1 MYNGIGLQTPRGSGT
16 NGYIQSNKFFVKPK
30 SARVDT
36 SAVGGSAQPEGVG
49 GVRKPNKDILEHD
62 RKRQIQLRLIVL
74 QDALADQGFTDDEI
88 AEKIE
93 EAKKALEVELAA
105 SASTASGRPPLSK
118 RFSET
123 QTHQIAA
130 RKEKQIETMRAAL
143 KIGEDKKEKKKQG
156 KNSIHDS
163 EDDSGHSDPERYFN
177 EGHDDKEKKGF
188 ENQGYPNPSKKKKSN
203 DTDFDSDGDALA
215 REKNGKLLNEVGG
228 LDSRHVDSY
237 SGDEKGKGKKE
248 ISMKYKKSSTSLTN
262 NSLEIDSGKENASK
276 NKKHEQRRVRKSSD
290 ESGSETDDESS
301 IRRKIMEKYTKPHH
315 KHTIDY
321 SDGDCRK
328 KILTRDTKHDR
339 DCEIAKTKL
348 KAEEK
353 KKKKKRHDSDEE
365 SSDSD
370 SDKKRQVYKKRK
382 RYDTDSDSD
391 GVYLAKERKGSL
403 LNKDRR
409 LEPEHVDSD
418 GGDKKRRGGKEISL
432 KQNKYTNR
440 QNNNSSEIGGGNE
453 KASKKKKHEKRDV
466 RDYSE
471 ESGSETVDYNSSRT
485 KLEKYMKPSH
495 KHMNDYSDD
504 DDRKNIFTED
514 TKHDRNSK
522 FDREKHNVRD
532 KKKRRDDADEEISDT
547 DVDKR
552 HPEHKID
559 YSDVNSRNKFF
570 TKDTKY
576 DRISNFDRDKHKVGE
591 KKQKR
596 HDSDE
601 ESSDTGSDKRHP
613 EHKKSTEASRRKK
626 GRLEADDENS
636 DSDGGKKKKTVK
648 SAGYHSF
655 QKESDLDSD
664 ASESDSYSSYYSSS
678 SSDAS
683 SGHREEKNDRR
694 RAGVK
699 EVRRVDGKSSKKRE
713 STSAT
718 KTGPSSNGDRDGVK
732 VKPNHFTDDDGR
744 SKNLDYSK
752 RSDKSDYLHS
762 IRDTNSIHAHHKQEA
777 GKEQNFYDGK
787 HADVSRMAHDVRR
800 TERDSKRYD
809 GSHKAG
815 DDHMEGYQPNKYVE
829 MQGQTAYSAEDKLG
843 RMKNVTDGERFGD
856 KLSSQELIAVDRH
869 GSSKHTYKK
878 HDYEDGKRNGHLEK
892 HSSKENFN
900 EDILEG
906 RTFTED
912 EDRKRKRCENKKT
925 AEGFSLPDK
934 YGSRNNSEDKQVYDE
949 RKRTK
954 YEDKQVPN
962 DLLNEDTHGTR
973 RRFED
978 DHNYE
983 GRQGGYREKQ
993 ASKERS
999 HEDKYRSRSHDED
1012 HQSYGDNKR
1021 RKYDESQKHSRRD
1034 RREHEYSEDKG
1045 HHRRH

>member
-36 SAVGGSAQPEGVG
+36 SAIGGSAQPEGVG

-62 RKRQIQLRLIVL
+62 RKRQIQLRLLVL
-74 QDALADQGFTDDEI
+74 QDALADQGYTDAEI

-93 EAKKALEVELAA
+93 EAKKGLEVELAA

-130 RKEKQIETMRAAL
+130 RKEQQMETMRAAL
-143 KIGEDKKEKKKQG
+143 KIGEDKKENKKQG
-156 KNSIHDS
+156 KNSFHDS
-163 EDDSGHSDPERYFN
+163 EDDSGHSDPEIYFN
-177 EGHDDKEKKGF
+177 EGDDDKEKKGF
-188 ENQGYPNPSKKKKSN
+188 EKQGYPNPSKKKKSN
-203 DTDFDSDGDALA
+203 DTDSDSDGDALA
-215 REKNGKLLNEVGG
+215 REKNGKQLNEVGD
-228 LDSRHVDSY
+228 LDSRHFDSY

-248 ISMKYKKSSTSLTN
+248 ISMKY
-262 NSLEIDSGKENASK
+262 E
-276 NKKHEQRRVRKSSD
+276 
-290 ESGSETDDESS
+290 
-301 IRRKIMEKYTKPHH
+301 
-315 KHTIDY
+315 
-321 SDGDCRK
+321 
-328 KILTRDTKHDR
+328 
-339 DCEIAKTKL
+339 KTKL
-348 KAEEK
+348 KAEDEK

-370 SDKKRQVYKKRK
+370 SDKKRQVHKKRK

-391 GVYLAKERKGSL
+391 GVYLARERKGRL

-418 GGDKKRRGGKEISL
+418 GGDKNRRGGKEIFL
-432 KQNKYTNR
+432 KQNKSTNR
-440 QNNNSSEIGGGNE
+440 QNNNSSEIGVGNE

-471 ESGSETVDYNSSRT
+471 DSGSETVDYISRRT

-495 KHMNDYSDD
+495 KHMNDYSDG
-504 DDRKNIFTED
+504 DDRKNIFTKD

-547 DVDKR
+547 DVHKR

-559 YSDVNSRNKFF
+559 YSDGNSRKIFF

-576 DRISNFDRDKHKVGE
+576 DRNSNFDREKHKVGE

-613 EHKKSTEASRRKK
+613 EHKKSTEDGRRKK
-626 GRLEADDENS
+626 GRLEADDESS

-648 SAGYHSF
+648 SVRHHSF
-655 QKESDLDSD
+655 QKESDLDSE

-678 SSDAS
+678 SSGAS
-683 SGHREEKNDRR
+683 SGHSEEKNGRR
-694 RAGVK
+694 RAVVK

-752 RSDKSDYLHS
+752 RSDKSDYVHS
-762 IRDTNSIHAHHKQEA
+762 VRDTNSIHAHHKQEA

-800 TERDSKRYD
+800 IERDSKRYD

-843 RMKNVTDGERFGD
+843 RMKYVTDGERFGD

-869 GSSKHTYKK
+869 GSSKHIYKK
-878 HDYEDGKRNGHLEK
+878 NDYEDGKRNGHLEK
-892 HSSKENFN
+892 HSSKEKYN

-906 RTFTED
+906 RTFIED

-925 AEGFSLPDK
+925 TEGFSLGDK
-934 YGSRNNSEDKQVYDE
+934 CGSRNSSEDKQVYDE

-962 DLLNEDTHGTR
+962 DLLNEDTHATR

-999 HEDKYRSRSHDED
+999 HEDKYISRSHDED